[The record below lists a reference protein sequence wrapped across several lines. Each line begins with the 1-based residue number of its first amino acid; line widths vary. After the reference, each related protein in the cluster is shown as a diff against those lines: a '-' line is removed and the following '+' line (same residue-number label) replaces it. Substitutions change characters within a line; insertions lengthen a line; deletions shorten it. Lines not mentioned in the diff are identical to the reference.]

1 MDHHHQQQHQDHHH
15 HHHHP
20 KNSGFGLLKGIDAV
34 NAELKYLASDK
45 GKAEHAR
52 KKAGAEAKKE
62 AKN

>member
-1 MDHHHQQQHQDHHH
+1 
-15 HHHHP
+15 
-20 KNSGFGLLKGIDAV
+20 LKGIDAV